1 MKYKIIVAFLLATVC
16 SYAQND
22 LVRYRPCTSGC
33 GPNDYGA
40 IRTFGT
46 QDVVSDYGVRK
57 ANGTRFHQA
66 IDYTV
71 YGIEDEGYFF
81 LYL

>member
-33 GPNDYGA
+33 GPQMSKVVRIWVKWVSRCKKSA
-40 IRTFGT
+40 I
-46 QDVVSDYGVRK
+46 
-57 ANGTRFHQA
+57 
-66 IDYTV
+66 
-71 YGIEDEGYFF
+71 
-81 LYL
+81 